1 MATCSEIYA
10 SNVGTKTKNETLDRP
25 KKIFF
30 GVFFDG
36 TGNNMIQFSDAI
48 NYRKQQGGGSWWE
61 PWKWDNDWEVSKD
74 TPLNEYGANS
84 LGKDPITKKSDY
96 SNIAILHSVYR
107 AMDEKF
113 YIEKIETH
121 NVYRYNIYIEGPG
134 QEEVSTHTI
143 VQDSFNLVGSGFG
156 RGSTGVVALVSKA
169 VAMVRT
175 RIDALT
181 FNQDVQNEIHF
192 DVFGFSRGAA
202 CARLFSY
209 LVGRSENGTLNCEDE
224 FKHFQAKRYYENN
237 SLVFLNNIKVKKTVD
252 FLGIYDTVPSIN
264 TSNDFHNNCSD
275 YGLFSPNESW
285 VLSTF
290 HICAMDEYRYNFGLT
305 DIGDAVNIEGNAE
318 FFIPGCH
325 SDVGGGYPEGE
336 FAFGLPLGKK
346 MRNGSV
352 ISEKI
357 DENGEIFQKM
367 GWYNPNK
374 DSLTAMF
381 TDPVEETMI
390 SSLNPMLSL
399 SLSRMHDAGYIK
411 NRYIRINKKTKQG
424 YNVIPLR
431 MMAGRAKTKISRG
444 EIWGEI
450 LESRFANPPE
460 ELKNLSDEMTKQAEE
475 RDGRQI
481 LKPEQ
486 FKYPYPKLRSNFLH
500 FTSTIDDIKGKLVN
514 YPSYDEIDNV
524 TLCRYLYSGNNGD
537 TERYFV
543 TKHGIY

>member
-1 MATCSEIYA
+1 MATCSIISA
-10 SNVGTKTKNETLDRP
+10 STPKTQDRAENPSLP
-25 KKIFF
+25 KIVIF

-107 AMDEKF
+107 AMDEEH
-113 YIEKIETH
+113 YIKKIETH
-121 NVYRYNIYIEGPG
+121 NVYRYNIYVEGPG
-134 QEEVSTHTI
+134 QEEISTHTK
-143 VQDSFNLVGSGFG
+143 VQDAFNMVGSGFG

-181 FNQDVQNEIHF
+181 FNNDVKNEIHF

-209 LVGRSENGTLNCEDE
+209 LVGRSENEILNCEDE

-237 SLVFLNNIKVKKTVD
+237 SLVFLNNIKVEKTVD

-264 TSNDFHNNCSD
+264 TNNDFHNNCSD

-305 DIGDAVNIEGNAE
+305 DIGDAANKEGNAE

-325 SDVGGGYPEGE
+325 SDVGGGYPEGKFE
-336 FAFGLPLGKK
+336 FTLPLDKK

-357 DENGEIFQKM
+357 DENGGILQKM
-367 GWYNPNK
+367 GWYSPYK
-374 DSLTAMF
+374 DSLNVMF
-381 TDPVEETMI
+381 TDPGTITI
-390 SSLNPMLSL
+390 SSLSPMLSIAMLSL
-399 SLSRMHDAGYIK
+399 SLMRNGGYMNIW
-411 NRYIRINKKTKQG
+411 INKKTKQG

-431 MMAGRAKTKISRG
+431 MMAGRAQKKISRG

-460 ELKNLSDEMTKQAEE
+460 ELKSLSDEMTKQAKE
-475 RDGRQI
+475 RNGRQI

-500 FTSTIDDIKGKLVN
+500 FTSTTDITETLVHC
-514 YPSYDEIDNV
+514 PSYDEIDNV